1 MNMKRTIAAL
11 AAIATVFT
19 AVVIPTGSVPA
30 KAAGQCP
37 YFDFYEQ
44 AITIEP
50 GGSHKSYLEA
60 YADYTYYIVGST
72 SAKTYLESSF
82 KSGAQ
87 YITYH
92 IGADETGKNITFW
105 FYGCDENVGGMAYD
119 MFDSV
124 NITVKGTPTA
134 AQSAPAAPQSKPA
147 ASSTSV
153 SAALAG
159 GKTGSLGLVNGN
171 KVAMLY
177 DQNNVAMASFSVS
190 DGTGNMPEL
199 ALGQTVAKDGK
210 NYFTV
215 NSKKGSAVKL
225 SDSDKGVFAAQGYA
239 GVCLNGVYINWP

>member
-1 MNMKRTIAAL
+1 MNIKRTIASI

-19 AVVIPTGSVPA
+19 AVVIPAGSMPA
-30 KAAGQCP
+30 KAAGQTP

-60 YADYTYYIVGST
+60 YSDYTYYIVGST
-72 SAKTYLESSF
+72 SEKTYLETNF

-105 FYGCDENVGGMAYD
+105 FYSCDEKLGGLAHD

-124 NITVKGTPTA
+124 NVTVKCAPVT
-134 AQSAPAAPQSKPA
+134 AQSAPAAPQSKA
-147 ASSTSV
+147 ASSGTSV
-153 SAALAG
+153 SAAIAG
-159 GKTGSLGLVNGN
+159 GKTGSLGLINGS
-171 KVAMLY
+171 KIAMLY

-199 ALGQTVAKDGK
+199 SLGQTVAKDGR
-210 NYFTV
+210 NFFAV
-215 NSKKGSAVKL
+215 NTKKGNTVKL
-225 SDSDKGVFAAQGYA
+225 SDPDKAVFKAQGYA
-239 GVCLNGVYINWP
+239 GICLNGAFIDWP